1 MPSYKDHRDILAF
14 DRVIVIFGGIR
25 GLSRS
30 LLNIYLKNNYFV
42 VILSRNAMYESLPP
56 ESCKV
61 IALDIDSHNTIVPTL
76 DKLISFL
83 VDSNFS
89 EIQTHI
95 LYGGSLAA
103 SVNQDES
110 ELNKLTRVFHH
121 NSIVPMFI
129 TQYMIRHL
137 VNSQN
142 SRSIH
147 FCYYLSA
154 VTQHLKASPDY
165 VGAKAALEGILRA
178 FVFKQIPNT
187 YFSGFRLGIVPID
200 HKYLGKLRMEDSDS
214 YREIS

>member
-1 MPSYKDHRDILAF
+1 
-14 DRVIVIFGGIR
+14 
-25 GLSRS
+25 
-30 LLNIYLKNNYFV
+30 
-42 VILSRNAMYESLPP
+42 MYESLPP

-165 VGAKAALEGILRA
+165 VGAKAALEGILRE
-178 FVFKQIPNT
+178 FVFKHISNT
-187 YFSGFRLGIVPID
+187 YFSGFRLGFVPID
-200 HKYLGKLRMEDSDS
+200 HKFLGKLRMEDSDS
-214 YREIS
+214 YRAKLVENVPSLYTPDPNEVANFIFQTLSNSKITNGMICDISGGNSWI